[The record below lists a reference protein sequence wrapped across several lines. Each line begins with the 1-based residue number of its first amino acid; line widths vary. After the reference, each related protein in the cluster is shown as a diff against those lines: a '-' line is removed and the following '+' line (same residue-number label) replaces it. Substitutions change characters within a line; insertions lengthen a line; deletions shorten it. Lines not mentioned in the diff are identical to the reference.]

1 MLIKSQVP
9 RGNSRSRACAGDLR
23 FMVGVLLLI
32 KYKKSVVTFKT
43 LSRAG
48 AGAVR
53 PRPSACPRI
62 TGLFPV
68 CAEGTAPFWEGVLSG
83 RRNPSTQAGPCCSP
97 GVYVKGRKHLFELR
111 SKFGAATRA
120 PAARVCAPPALC
132 APAARPLSFKTT
144 QIPSNNPF
152 FPLVPVPPQAS
163 PQFPPPNAAAVLSP
177 RVSVAAEREVAIFA
191 YMVMSS

>member
-23 FMVGVLLLI
+23 FMVGILLLI

-68 CAEGTAPFWEGVLSG
+68 CAESTAPFREGVLSG

-132 APAARPLSFKTT
+132 APAARPLSFKYP
-144 QIPSNNPF
+144 QITPF
-152 FPLVPVPPQAS
+152 SPLFPFPRKPHPNSHPQTLLRFSRPAS
-163 PQFPPPNAAAVLSP
+163 PWL
-177 RVSVAAEREVAIFA
+177 RRERLPYLHIW
-191 YMVMSS
+191 